1 MSLDVLIVKNISTTE
16 NLLNCRTILFFSYAF
31 RVTIKRTCTASQ
43 QLLRHITHD
52 QYACLWLNQQ
62 AGKTNL
68 NTDIDGI
75 KHKWEYFQS
84 LEPFYTR
91 SPEDGFIEL

>member
-1 MSLDVLIVKNISTTE
+1 MYSLLIKNISTTE

-43 QLLRHITHD
+43 QLLRHIT

-68 NTDIDGI
+68 KNTNIDDI
-75 KHKWEYFQS
+75 KHKWEYFPS